1 MTTQAAPAAESTQLA
16 PIVLKQQVGCPA
28 ARAFDYFT
36 RDIAR
41 WWPLSEHSCNAGVA
55 DDPPVDVAFEER
67 VGGGLI
73 ETTRS
78 GGKHRWGTVTIWE
91 PGVRMAMTW
100 HPGGDPA
107 KAQSLDVTF
116 APNAGGTLVTLTHGG
131 WDATRPGAVDVRKSY
146 AGGWPVVFGKL
157 YAGYCENA

>member
-1 MTTQAAPAAESTQLA
+1 VNAQAAPAVEVAALP
-16 PIVLKQQVGCPA
+16 PIVLEQQLACPPG
-28 ARAFDYFT
+28 RAFDYFT

-41 WWPLSEHSCNAGVA
+41 WWPLSVHSCNAEVL
-55 DDPPVDVAFEER
+55 DDPPVDVAFEPR

-78 GGKHRWGTVTIWE
+78 GGKHRWGTVTAWE

-107 KAQSLDVTF
+107 KATSLDVTF
-116 APNAGGTLVTLTHGG
+116 APNSSGTLVTLTHGG
-131 WDATRPGAVDVRKSY
+131 WDATREGAAAIYQSY
-146 AGGWPVVFGKL
+146 SGGWVTVFGKL